1 MNENVANF
9 FIMAN
14 EERVIQKYIE
24 EKKELHKLVLQII
37 EKSDDFD
44 SDTNFNTLHVFVSIY
59 QYERNKGEIMHFF

>member
-44 SDTNFNTLHVFVSIY
+44 SDTNFKYFTRFCIYISI
-59 QYERNKGEIMHFF
+59 